1 MVAATAAFSL
11 SLSVTQSRQIAP
23 TVCLCVC
30 EKEGPKKVYWLA
42 GCFCRHYTFSS
53 CLVSSLRLVPRYRVL
68 WSCVAAAAA
77 ATTTTTLYWRR
88 SHSSTGRVHR
98 FVPLSLFL
106 FSFCLYARVCVSVR
120 LYTVHCGK
128 QELDEMECGRG
139 EMVLPPVHWLLLLL
153 LCTSLHFF
161 SLQVLHCIIF
171 ASSALRERERESLC
185 PQGQGSSL
193 RESGEKGASCLQ
205 LLIFGG
211 DASRL
216 GECVQRC

>member
-23 TVCLCVC
+23 TVCFCVC

-77 ATTTTTLYWRR
+77 ATTTTLYWRR

-98 FVPLSLFL
+98 FVPLSLS
-106 FSFCLYARVCVSVR
+106 FSFPSVYMR
-120 LYTVHCGK
+120 
-128 QELDEMECGRG
+128 
-139 EMVLPPVHWLLLLL
+139 
-153 LCTSLHFF
+153 
-161 SLQVLHCIIF
+161 
-171 ASSALRERERESLC
+171 
-185 PQGQGSSL
+185 
-193 RESGEKGASCLQ
+193 
-205 LLIFGG
+205 
-211 DASRL
+211 
-216 GECVQRC
+216 ECV

>member
-1 MVAATAAFSL
+1 MRKRAPRKSTGWLAVFVATTLFPLALFPHCAWCLVTECFGAVLLLLLLPLPPLSTGGGHIPPQVVCIVL
-11 SLSVTQSRQIAP
+11 SLS
-23 TVCLCVC
+23 
-30 EKEGPKKVYWLA
+30 
-42 GCFCRHYTFSS
+42 
-53 CLVSSLRLVPRYRVL
+53 
-68 WSCVAAAAA
+68 
-77 ATTTTTLYWRR
+77 
-88 SHSSTGRVHR
+88 
-98 FVPLSLFL
+98 LSLFL